1 MVATLKGTVLWL
13 RDFISLVFL
22 TGLPKPGFTLWN
34 ASLVLA
40 RYVCYAFYLLLITG
54 MVQSLQA
61 EDTGLSKIIDHLVRT
76 QPAAD
81 LHHRTTREIHL
92 LGFGQTDAER
102 MISKLADFPA
112 PVTSPTLASE
122 TSPTPEVVPETVETS
137 PTPEVVPE
145 TAETSPTPEVVPE
158 TAEPSPTPEVV
169 PETASGAPELAPKTA
184 PASETASP
192 TNASPP
198 QTLLPASV
206 LIVAIMGGFAAIVF
220 AACGLIGV
228 LAWTRLSAAVRD
240 WLVSSTGMRRDERE
254 EETRTQASAA

>member
-158 TAEPSPTPEVV
+158 TA
-169 PETASGAPELAPKTA
+169 SGAPELAPKTA

-228 LAWTRLSAAVRD
+228 LAWARLSAAVRG
-240 WLVSSTGMRRDERE
+240 WLIGSTGMRTDERE

>member
-1 MVATLKGTVLWL
+1 
-13 RDFISLVFL
+13 
-22 TGLPKPGFTLWN
+22 
-34 ASLVLA
+34 
-40 RYVCYAFYLLLITG
+40 

-112 PVTSPTLASE
+112 PVTSPT
-122 TSPTPEVVPETVETS
+122 PEVVPETAEAS

-228 LAWTRLSAAVRD
+228 LAWTRLSAAVRG
-240 WLVSSTGMRRDERE
+240 WLVSSTGMRGDERE
-254 EETRTQASAA
+254 EETRAQASAA